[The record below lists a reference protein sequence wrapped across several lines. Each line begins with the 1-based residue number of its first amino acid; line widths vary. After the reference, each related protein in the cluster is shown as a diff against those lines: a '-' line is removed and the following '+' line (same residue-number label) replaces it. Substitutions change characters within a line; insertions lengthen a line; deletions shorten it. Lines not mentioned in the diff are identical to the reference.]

1 MTIKQMR
8 ERDADRLAQKINPN
22 PTPAEINRDRDAA
35 RHALRLFYR
44 FAAAY
49 SNSFYIS
56 QNRNASEAEKA
67 AADEKSEKAYKRASE
82 ALKPYGVKISCPGLY
97 PIIENDDRTNFTYG
111 HYYTTNN

>member
-1 MTIKQMR
+1 MNIKTLR
-8 ERDADRLAQKINPN
+8 ERDADRLAQRLNPN

-49 SNSFYIS
+49 NNSFYIS
-56 QNRNASEAEKA
+56 QNSSASDAEKA

-97 PIIENDDRTNFTYG
+97 PIMEDFNGVNFSYG
-111 HYYTTNN
+111 HYYN